1 MSGGDVRGRGL
12 QRNVSPN
19 ARLHVPKVCNEIFPD
34 RSAYEKSVANIQ
46 YPAVS

>member
-1 MSGGDVRGRGL
+1 MSGRHVRGRGL

-19 ARLHVPKVCNEIFPD
+19 ARLHVPKVCNEIVPG
-34 RSAYEKSVANIQ
+34 RRAYEEGVANIQ